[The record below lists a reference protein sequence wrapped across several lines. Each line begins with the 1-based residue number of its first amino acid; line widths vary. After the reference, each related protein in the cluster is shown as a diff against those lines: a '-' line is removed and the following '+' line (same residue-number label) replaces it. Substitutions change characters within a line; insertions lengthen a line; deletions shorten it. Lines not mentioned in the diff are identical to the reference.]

1 MRLIQK
7 TYHKYFFLLSL
18 LLVLFFSS
26 CDNTFEPF
34 QENHQYNFSMYGTLD
49 LHADTQWVRVMPVE
63 KTLLQE
69 RPQSNEVTVTL
80 VQNSTGEEIE
90 MQDSLFQ
97 FATDAFAWNYWDINA
112 DINARESY
120 TVKAKG
126 LNGKESAA
134 TLTMPSNLN
143 IPDVEYSENT
153 EEGIVQGFAEDSLVV
168 LEARYLAQAE
178 VFPGCAPEREI
189 VISHLSQTDI
199 DPDGSY
205 SVEFDNYGTI
215 ASRLGVNAGEY
226 RINRRQ
232 LVVITVSD
240 GWPEIGDLTDE
251 VVVLPHIGSNVENG
265 TGQIAGIAKR
275 VIEITPRR
283 PPCEPSK

>member
-1 MRLIQK
+1 M
-7 TYHKYFFLLSL
+7 FGVMCCSL
-18 LLVLFFSS
+18 LLNS

-34 QENHQYNFSMYGTLD
+34 QENDQYNFSMYGTLD
-49 LHADTQWVRVMPVE
+49 LHADTQWVRVMPIQQS
-63 KTLLQE
+63 LLQE
-69 RPQSNEVTVTL
+69 RPESNEVTVTL
-80 VQNSTGEEIE
+80 IQESTGEEIE
-90 MQDSLFQ
+90 MHDSLFQ

-112 DINARESY
+112 DINEGERY

-126 LNGKESAA
+126 ENGMGSSA
-134 TLTMPSNLN
+134 TLTIPSNLD

-153 EEGIVQGFAEDSLVV
+153 EEATVEGVARDSLVV
-168 LEARYLAQAE
+168 LEARYLAQAL

-205 SVEFDNYGTI
+205 YLEFDNYRII
-215 ASRLGVNAGEY
+215 ASRLGVTAGNY
-226 RINRRQ
+226 IINRRQ
-232 LVVITVSD
+232 LVVITASD
-240 GWPEIGDLTDE
+240 GWPDIGDLTDE
-251 VVVLPHIGSNVENG
+251 NVVLPEVGTNVENG

-283 PPCEPSK
+283 APCESER